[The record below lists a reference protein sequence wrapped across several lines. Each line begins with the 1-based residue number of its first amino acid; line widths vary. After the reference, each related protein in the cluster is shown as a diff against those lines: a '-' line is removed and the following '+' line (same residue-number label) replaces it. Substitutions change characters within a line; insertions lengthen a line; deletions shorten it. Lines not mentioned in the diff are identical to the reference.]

1 MGVCASKP
9 KTKDD
14 IPIDRKVETPKNRK
28 IVSTTGQSRVPQY
41 DSNED
46 AAGPSMAY
54 IHVETKE
61 KRQAELDKMLMAAN
75 PADFEGNFE
84 DDNEERVIDKI
95 IEEENYS
102 TYSERT
108 NTSTNGPGLSE
119 KEIQLRKEQI
129 SALDELERHL
139 EDDIISTLESR
150 SERRSHTVTPTK
162 LKHPFLVD
170 ADQLDF
176 PLTPCQTVESAETSQ
191 AIEPSNVATYSSPTF
206 VQKFKNQSIESFKI
220 YDPENEDSGNAHD
233 EELDT
238 DDLDSESSLTES
250 MQVYRRLFKL
260 NQNAV

>member
-14 IPIDRKVETPKNRK
+14 IPVDRKVETPKNRK
-28 IVSTTGQSRVPQY
+28 IVSTAGQSRVPQY
-41 DSNED
+41 DNKED
-46 AAGPSMAY
+46 TGPSMAY
-54 IHVETKE
+54 IHVDTKQ

-75 PADFEGNFE
+75 PADFEGE
-84 DDNEERVIDKI
+84 SDDDNEERIIDKI
-95 IEEENYS
+95 IEEESYS

-139 EDDIISTLESR
+139 EDDIISTLESQ
-150 SERRSHTVTPTK
+150 SERRSYTTTPTK

-176 PLTPCQTVESAETSQ
+176 PLTPRQTVESAETSQ
-191 AIEPSNVATYSSPTF
+191 AFEPSNVAAYSSPNF
-206 VQKFKNQSIESFKI
+206 AQKFNHESIESFKI

-250 MQVYRRLFKL
+250 MQVYPCRLFKL